1 MTSMEEMHA
10 AARARLEEMGKLDG
24 AELEKTAE
32 QIAIAA
38 IKFGELSHDR
48 ESNYIFDMEQFLQFE
63 GKTGPY
69 IQYTCVR
76 IASLMENASAAGLT
90 PAAFTEVTDG
100 ARSLVLTLDEF
111 PAKLARAVDTRKP
124 SNMAMHVYNLA
135 NATNSFYQSNRVL
148 ADGVDASV
156 AASHLGLLAAAK
168 GQLEL
173 GLKLLGIEVPA
184 KM

>member
-1 MTSMEEMHA
+1 M
-10 AARARLEEMGKLDG
+10 RR
-24 AELEKTAE
+24 
-32 QIAIAA
+32 
-38 IKFGELSHDR
+38 R
-48 ESNYIFDMEQFLQFE
+48 R
-63 GKTGPY
+63 GPS
-69 IQYTCVR
+69 VR

-90 PAAFTEVTDG
+90 PATFTEVTDG

-111 PAKLARAVDTRKP
+111 PSKLARAVDTRKP